1 MNMLD
6 FEIASEFRDKVSHGI
21 LKPLFC
27 KLTFP
32 DHYHMPA
39 ESLKG
44 GNISGVPFFIPA
56 YLLLPKADISTW
68 LPVTGLPRMT
78 VPETTVNEYYR
89 MILPQ
94 HKVRLARKSL

>member
-1 MNMLD
+1 MDMLD
-6 FEIASEFRDKVSHGI
+6 LEIASEFRDKVSHGI

-39 ESLKG
+39 ESR
-44 GNISGVPFFIPA
+44 
-56 YLLLPKADISTW
+56 

>member
-6 FEIASEFRDKVSHGI
+6 LEIASEFRDKVSHGI

-27 KLTFP
+27 KLAFP
-32 DHYHMPA
+32 DNYDMPA
-39 ESLKG
+39 ESLKCG
-44 GNISGVPFFIPA
+44 HISGVPFFIPA
-56 YLLLPKADISTW
+56 YLLFPKADIGTG

>member
-6 FEIASEFRDKVSHGI
+6 LEIASEFRDKVSHGI

-27 KLTFP
+27 KLAFP
-32 DHYHMPA
+32 DHYDMPA

-44 GNISGVPFFIPA
+44 SHISGVPFFVPA
-56 YLLLPKADISTW
+56 YLLLPKAHIGTG
-68 LPVTGLPRMT
+68 LPVTGLSRMT
-78 VPETTVNEYYR
+78 VPKTTVNEYYR